1 MLVGPWQ
8 LTALASKDQERIR
21 TNMTKRASKTAST
34 GHGSRRGA
42 DRDVDTAKGEKAE
55 AAVKAAKSKAPKEAS
70 EAKKGPKETSAKEA
84 EAETV
89 DADESKPTEAE
100 KAEAEA
106 AEAVKTEAVDKKIEA
121 LDDEEDEREDLEELR
136 RKYLLRRFWHTA
148 SRFWTDPKS
157 HMAWLLSGMLL
168 VIILLNLA
176 AAYAMNQWNRSI
188 FDALEKKEASTVLTL
203 SMVYVAILVI
213 SVAFAIVHVYARMT
227 LQRRW
232 RRWLTDILV
241 DRWLKS
247 GRYYQL
253 NLVSGD
259 HKNPEYRI
267 ADDVRIATESP
278 VDFVSGVT
286 SAFLSAATFIVVL
299 WTIGG
304 ALSISVGGMEL
315 YIPGFLVIAAVLYAV
330 VASGAMMMIGR
341 RFVTV
346 SEEKNQSE
354 AELRYVLTRLRENG
368 ESIALIQGEEEER
381 AGVNRSLGK
390 VMLAWRSICRQYMKT
405 TVVASSSGFIAPV
418 LPIILCAPKYLD
430 GSMSLGQVMQAAS
443 AFTIVQ
449 GAFNWLVDNY
459 PRLADWSASARR
471 AASLMVSL
479 DGLERAEQGDG
490 FGRITRTH
498 DGEKAALR
506 LRDLSVT
513 LDDGTAVLDDTDI
526 AIMPGE
532 RVLIAGESG
541 TGKSTLVRAI
551 AGLWPWGA
559 GTIEVKKDAKL
570 MLLPQRPYIPI
581 GTLRRAATYPDAA
594 ESRDV
599 KEIAD
604 AFKRVGLAHL
614 VDRIEDEAPWDQTL
628 SGGEKQ
634 RLAFARI
641 FLHNP
646 DIIILDEATAA
657 LDPESQDKLMAL
669 LSRQPDET
677 ALVSVGH
684 RPELE
689 AFHNR
694 KVVLERRKGGAKLV
708 SDIKLVPRPGRR
720 HILTRFF
727 RKPKPKPK

>member
-1 MLVGPWQ
+1 MSNHS
-8 LTALASKDQERIR
+8 SK
-21 TNMTKRASKTAST
+21 
-34 GHGSRRGA
+34 G
-42 DRDVDTAKGEKAE
+42 
-55 AAVKAAKSKAPKEAS
+55 AS
-70 EAKKGPKETSAKEA
+70 ENQGPDQVSDTKKS
-84 EAETV
+84 
-89 DADESKPTEAE
+89 DAFESEM
-100 KAEAEA
+100 
-106 AEAVKTEAVDKKIEA
+106 KT
-121 LDDEEDEREDLEELR
+121 LEDAGEDTEELR
-136 RKYLLRRFWHTA
+136 RQYLLRRFWHTA
-148 SRFWTDPKS
+148 TRFWTDPRS
-157 HMAWLLSGMLL
+157 HLAWMLSGL
-168 VIILLNLA
+168 VFVVILLNLA
-176 AAYAMNQWNRSI
+176 ASYAMNQWNRSI
-188 FDALEKKEASTVLTL
+188 FDALEKKDGNAVLTL
-203 SMVYVAILVI
+203 SMIYFVILAVSVCF
-213 SVAFAIVHVYARMT
+213 SVAQVYARMT

-232 RRWLTDILV
+232 RKWLTDVLV

-259 HKNPEYRI
+259 HQNPEYRI
-267 ADDVRIATESP
+267 ADDVRIATDSP

-304 ALSISVGGMEL
+304 ALTLSLGATQIYV
-315 YIPGFLVIAAVLYAV
+315 PGFLVIAAVLYAV

-341 RFVTV
+341 RFVAV
-346 SEEKNQSE
+346 SEGKNQSE

-381 AGVNRSLGK
+381 AGVDRALGK
-390 VMLAWRSICRQYMKT
+390 VLLSWRSICRQYMKT
-405 TVVASSSGFIAPV
+405 TMVSSTSSFIAPV

-430 GSMSLGQVMQAAS
+430 GSMTLGQVMQAAS

-459 PRLADWSASARR
+459 PRLADWTASARR

-490 FGRITRTH
+490 VGRITRTH
-498 DGEKAALR
+498 DGKGAALR

-532 RVLIAGESG
+532 RVLVAGESG

-551 AGLWPWGA
+551 AGLWPWGE
-559 GTIEVKKDAKL
+559 GTIELKKDAKL
-570 MLLPQRPYIPI
+570 MMLPQRPYLPI

-614 VDRIEDEAPWDQTL
+614 VDRIEDEGPWDQTL

-646 DIIILDEATAA
+646 DIIVLDEATAA

-669 LSRQPDET
+669 LSKQPSDT

-694 KVVLERRKGGAKLV
+694 KIVLERRKGGAKLV
-708 SDIKLVPRPGRR
+708 SDIKLVRKPGRR
-720 HILTRFF
+720 RLLTRFF
-727 RKPKPKPK
+727 RKRQRKQTA